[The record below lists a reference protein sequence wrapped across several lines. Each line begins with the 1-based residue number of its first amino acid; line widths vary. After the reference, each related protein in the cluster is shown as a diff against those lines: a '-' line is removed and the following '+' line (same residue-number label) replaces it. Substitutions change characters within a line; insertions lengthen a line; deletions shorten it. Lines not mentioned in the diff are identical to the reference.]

1 MAAASANFRC
11 YDGESEEWELYR
23 EQLEQ
28 FFVSNKI
35 ADDMKKAV
43 LINHLSARTY
53 KLLRDLC
60 TPDQPKEKSYK
71 DLCTVLST
79 HFTPPVVV
87 HKERRTFFRAQRGE
101 GAPESIN
108 DWIVRIKNLAA
119 NCKFGGALQHNLVN
133 KFIDGLGGK
142 AFEWLKPKAKVSQ
155 WQNNNNGKRSGGFRG
170 CFACCRE
177 GHQRKD
183 CPFKNYVCNKC
194 SEKGHLQAAC
204 NFQKN
209 HYVAESSGPERG
221 NVSENDEQIAVQ
233 QQYITVVAEEG
244 PPLLG
249 KNFMKAFG
257 IRLAIINNVG
267 NSTVLEELLSKYREL
282 FNGELGRYRHCT
294 VSLETEESAIPV
306 FKKPRQ
312 VPFKFHSQM
321 NTELEKM
328 ERASVITKCDS
339 SPWGTPLVPVL
350 KSDGGL
356 RLCGD
361 YKVSVNRFVKDVK
374 HPLPTVDETFA
385 RLNGGQKF
393 SKLDL
398 SKAYNQFELA
408 DASKELCAISTI
420 KGVYK
425 MNRLPFGVKPAS
437 GIVQREIEKL
447 FCGIPGVQ
455 NLLDDVI
462 VTGSSDEE
470 HMARLEQV
478 FEVLE
483 KAGLKLNKDKCQF
496 FKDEVTFIGYVINR
510 FGLKKTDERIR
521 SIRDAPA
528 PKNVTEVRAFAGL
541 VNYYAKFVKGLADL
555 MSPIYKLLKKGT
567 VFI

>member
-119 NCKFGGALQHNLVN
+119 NCKFGDALQHNLVN

-142 AFEWLKPKAKVSQ
+142 AFDRVCEENETLTLEKAQEIALKYEADSTSTTAIHYLKGKKQPGLKPKAKVSQ

-204 NFQKN
+204 DFQKN
-209 HYVAESSGPERG
+209 HYVAESSGPERR

-233 QQYITVVAEEG
+233 QHYI
-244 PPLLG
+244 
-249 KNFMKAFG
+249 N
-257 IRLAIINNVG
+257 
-267 NSTVLEELLSKYREL
+267 
-282 FNGELGRYRHCT
+282 
-294 VSLETEESAIPV
+294 
-306 FKKPRQ
+306 
-312 VPFKFHSQM
+312 
-321 NTELEKM
+321 
-328 ERASVITKCDS
+328 D
-339 SPWGTPLVPVL
+339 
-350 KSDGGL
+350 
-356 RLCGD
+356 
-361 YKVSVNRFVKDVK
+361 
-374 HPLPTVDETFA
+374 
-385 RLNGGQKF
+385 
-393 SKLDL
+393 
-398 SKAYNQFELA
+398 AY
-408 DASKELCAISTI
+408 
-420 KGVYK
+420 
-425 MNRLPFGVKPAS
+425 
-437 GIVQREIEKL
+437 
-447 FCGIPGVQ
+447 
-455 NLLDDVI
+455 
-462 VTGSSDEE
+462 
-470 HMARLEQV
+470 
-478 FEVLE
+478 
-483 KAGLKLNKDKCQF
+483 
-496 FKDEVTFIGYVINR
+496 
-510 FGLKKTDERIR
+510 
-521 SIRDAPA
+521 
-528 PKNVTEVRAFAGL
+528 
-541 VNYYAKFVKGLADL
+541 
-555 MSPIYKLLKKGT
+555 
-567 VFI
+567 